1 MDPYLVVAL
10 LGHQSA
16 LPEHQVERGAGHEY
30 PVAHVPKHDRKQKG
44 EGDDG
49 VWSWRQGGVVVGG
62 WGEASHERRGG
73 VTTHRATKE

>member
-1 MDPYLVVAL
+1 MDPYLVVTL

-16 LPEHQVERGAGHEY
+16 LPEHQVERGAGHED
-30 PVAHVPKHDRKQKG
+30 PVAHVPKHDRKQEG

-49 VWSWRQGGVVVGG
+49 VWSWRQGGGVVVV